1 MAFLLWARVGLLAA
15 LSGVAGLLVWTA
27 WKERG

>member
-15 LSGVAGLLVWTA
+15 LAGVTGLLVWAA